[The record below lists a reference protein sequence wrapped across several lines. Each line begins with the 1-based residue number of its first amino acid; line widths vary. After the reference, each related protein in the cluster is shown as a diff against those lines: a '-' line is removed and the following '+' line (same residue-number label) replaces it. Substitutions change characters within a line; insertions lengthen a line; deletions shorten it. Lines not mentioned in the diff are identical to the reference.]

1 MKKIDKINPVIKMS
15 KKKVRTKY
23 KRLIKIKI
31 KYIFMNKIWLK
42 ILKKKWELIMV
53 FAKIIIKIKNFF
65 VKTVEY

>member
-15 KKKVRTKY
+15 KKKIRTNY